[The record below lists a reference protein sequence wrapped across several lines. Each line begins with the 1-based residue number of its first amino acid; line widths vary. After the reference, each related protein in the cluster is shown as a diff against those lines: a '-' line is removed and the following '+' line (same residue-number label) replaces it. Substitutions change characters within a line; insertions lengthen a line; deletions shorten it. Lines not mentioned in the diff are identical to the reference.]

1 MKATHGILL
10 LGLMVFLAGCAT
22 DNSDNPLRGRLIT
35 DIYPAFNAFNLPF
48 YVNYTADRFEL
59 EKLPEVKECN
69 MNEDGS
75 FKIIPANSS
84 GNDKYLIVN
93 RFGRIIE
100 AKGFK

>member
-1 MKATHGILL
+1 MNLTFKKDIILL
-10 LGLMVFLAGCAT
+10 LGLIVFLAGCAT
-22 DNSDNPLRGRLIT
+22 NNLLKGRLIT
-35 DIYPAFNAFNLPF
+35 EIYPAFKAFDLPF

-59 EKLPEVKECN
+59 EKLPEIEKCN
-69 MNEDGS
+69 MREDGS
-75 FKIIPANSS
+75 FQIIPTHSS